1 MSDTLDVS
9 RFQETLA
16 VLQRIKGACTVKLK
30 LASLQ
35 ELLENLISIILRQL
49 YSHQI

>member
-35 ELLENLISIILRQL
+35 ELLETSMSSSVRQV